1 MDEYLEVASEAA
13 REAGE
18 IQAAA
23 YNGTIDVD
31 YKAPTDLVTDT
42 DRRCESVIK
51 DVIKAT
57 YPSHEILAEE
67 GGGPGQ
73 GEADYRWIVDPLD
86 GTTNFVHG
94 LSHFC
99 VSIGLEI
106 NDSLQYGVIYDTP
119 TETLYT
125 ASQETARAEN
135 EVLSTSATTTMSDA
149 LVGVDL
155 GHEPIE
161 DLIRLLD
168 GLNTDTRGFRRLGS
182 AVTHFRLLAAGTL
195 DAMVGI
201 GYSPWDMA
209 AGTVLV
215 RAAGGQVTGPD
226 GGRPGKTLVAS
237 NGPLHSELL
246 DEIAYE

>member
-13 REAGE
+13 REAGA

-23 YNGTIDVD
+23 YDGSIDVD
-31 YKAPTDLVTDT
+31 YKAPTDLVTDI
-42 DRRCESVIK
+42 DRRCETVIK
-51 DVIKAT
+51 DVISDA
-57 YPSHEILAEE
+57 YPSHAILAEE
-67 GGGPGQ
+67 GGGPTSSD
-73 GEADYRWIVDPLD
+73 ADYRWIVDPLD

-94 LSHFC
+94 LPHFC
-99 VSIGLEI
+99 VSIALEI
-106 NDSLQYGVIYDTP
+106 DGTLEYGVIYDTP

-125 ASQETARAEN
+125 GGPDSARVDN
-135 EVLSTSATTTMSDA
+135 ESLATSDTTELSDA

-155 GHEPIE
+155 GREPTE
-161 DLIRLLD
+161 DLIQLLG

-201 GYSPWDMA
+201 GYAPWDMA

-215 RAAGGQVTGPD
+215 RAAGGRVTGPD
-226 GGRPGKTLVAS
+226 GGEPGKTIVAS
-237 NGPLHSELL
+237 NGDLHHTLL
-246 DEIAYE
+246 AEIA